1 MSANFYVDPN
11 LFDTYLSVEDA
22 IRAKRLYYQGL
33 YNLGTVT
40 PTNSGLPRGNPNNND
55 AYFGQSLQLGFKI
68 YPKRENRL
76 KCPVAY

>member
-1 MSANFYVDPN
+1 
-11 LFDTYLSVEDA
+11 
-22 IRAKRLYYQGL
+22 RLYYQGL

-40 PTNSGLPRGNPNNND
+40 PANSGLPRGNPNNND